1 MLAFLVVAVGFLVV
15 NLIVWKILRP
25 VALQRGEAHHLRVRR
40 EPARASAWV
49 QFNIRFY
56 VFALI
61 FIIFDVEAV
70 FLLPWAV
77 VFRELGLLAFV
88 EGLVFIAILVV
99 ALAYVWR
106 KGDLEWV
113 RAEDRSIG
121 MTEITGLIQN
131 QFSDDEP
138 RLHHRRQRGELGA
151 QVEPVA
157 DDLRPG
163 LLRHRDD
170 GDRRQPLRLEPLRH
184 DPARH
189 ARARATS

>member
-1 MLAFLVVAVGFLVV
+1 MPLTVPSASFLTSHSAILVFLVMGIGFLAM
-15 NLIVWKILRP
+15 NLVIWRIIRP
-25 VALQRGEAHHLRVRR
+25 SRFSEEKLTTYECGEN
-40 EPARASAWV
+40 PTGSAWI

-77 VFRELGLLAFV
+77 VFRKLSQEQGLLPYV

-113 RAEDRSIG
+113 RAEDR
-121 MTEITGLIQN
+121 T
-131 QFSDDEP
+131 
-138 RLHHRRQRGELGA
+138 
-151 QVEPVA
+151 
-157 DDLRPG
+157 
-163 LLRHRDD
+163 
-170 GDRRQPLRLEPLRH
+170 
-184 DPARH
+184 
-189 ARARATS
+189 